1 MIQRMIGAAL
11 FNADTYEEIEADPG
25 AIGQAILVVIL
36 VTICGA
42 VGGLVAALLG
52 GASVLGI
59 ILALIA
65 GLVFGIVRWAI
76 WVSVLSLVGGM
87 MLRTGSTHTSW
98 AEIGRVVGFAYT
110 PGVLSIFS
118 IFGFLPYIGWIF
130 GWLLSLVIFVWTLA
144 AVTVAVRQALDFES
158 TGRAIAVVL
167 ITAVI
172 GFIPWIIVKAIEL
185 MLTAGQDNATSSL
198 LSLVGLA

>member
-1 MIQRMIGAAL
+1 MIRRMMGAAF
-11 FNADTYEEIEADPG
+11 FNAETYEEIEADPS
-25 AIGQAILVVIL
+25 AIGQAVLVVIL
-36 VTICGA
+36 VTVCGA
-42 VGGLVAALLG
+42 IGGLIGAMLG
-52 GASVLGI
+52 GASALGI
-59 ILALIA
+59 VLVLIA

-87 MLRTGSTHTSW
+87 MLRTGNTQTSW

-118 IFGFLPYIGWIF
+118 FVPFIGWLF
-130 GWLLSLVIFVWTLA
+130 PLVAFFWTLA

-167 ITAVI
+167 VTAVI
-172 GFIPWIIVKAIEL
+172 GFIPWIIVRGIEL
-185 MLTAGQDNATSSL
+185 VLNVGGDNATSSL

>member
-1 MIQRMIGAAL
+1 MIRRMMGAAF
-11 FNADTYEEIEADPG
+11 FNAETYEEIEADPS
-25 AIGQAILVVIL
+25 AIGQAVLVVIL
-36 VTICGA
+36 VTVCGA
-42 VGGLVAALLG
+42 IGGLIGAMLA
-52 GASVLGI
+52 GASALGI
-59 ILALIA
+59 ILGLIA

-87 MLRTGSTHTSW
+87 MLRTANTQTSW

-118 IFGFLPYIGWIF
+118 FVPFIGWLF
-130 GWLLSLVIFVWTLA
+130 PLVAFFWTLA

-167 ITAVI
+167 VAAVI
-172 GFIPWIIVKAIEL
+172 GFIPWIIVRGIEL
-185 MLTAGQDNATSSL
+185 VLNVGGDNATSSL

>member
-11 FNADTYEEIEADPG
+11 FNAETYEEIEADPG

-36 VTICGA
+36 VTVCGA
-42 VGGLVAALLG
+42 VGGLIGALLG
-52 GASVLGI
+52 GASALGI
-59 ILALIA
+59 TLALIA
-65 GLVFGIVRWAI
+65 GLVFGVVRWAI

-110 PGVLSIFS
+110 PGVLY
-118 IFGFLPYIGWIF
+118 IFGFVPFIGWLF
-130 GWLLSLVIFVWTLA
+130 GVVAFLWTLA

-167 ITAVI
+167 LSAVI
-172 GFIPWIIVKAIEL
+172 GFIPWIIIVIVQGLLLGSGVENEA
-185 MLTAGQDNATSSL
+185 TGQL
-198 LSLVGLA
+198 LSLVGLI

>member
-25 AIGQAILVVIL
+25 AIGQAIVVVLL
-36 VTICGA
+36 VTLCGA
-42 VGGLVAALLG
+42 VGGIIGGLLG
-52 GASVLGI
+52 DASALRIVLGV
-59 ILALIA
+59 IA
-65 GLVFGIVRWAI
+65 GLVFGILRWAI

-87 MLRTGSTHTSW
+87 MLRTGSTQTSW

-110 PGVLSIFS
+110 PGVLYV
-118 IFGFLPYIGWIF
+118 FGFVPFIGWLF
-130 GWLLSLVIFVWTLA
+130 AVVAFLWTLA

-158 TGRAIAVVL
+158 TWRAVAVVV

-172 GFIPWIIVKAIEL
+172 GVIPWVIIKFVEAVL
-185 MLTAGQDNATSSL
+185 LGAGDAEATSSL
-198 LSLVGLA
+198 LALIGLV

>member
-11 FNADTYEEIEADPG
+11 FNAETYEEIEADPG

-36 VTICGA
+36 VTVCGA
-42 VGGLVAALLG
+42 VGGIIGGLLG
-52 GASVLGI
+52 DASALRI
-59 ILALIA
+59 ILGVVA

-87 MLRTGSTHTSW
+87 MLRTASTNTSW

-118 IFGFLPYIGWIF
+118 FVPFIGWLF
-130 GWLLSLVIFVWTLA
+130 PLVAWVWTLA
-144 AVTVAVRQALDFES
+144 AVTMAVRQALDFES

-167 ITAVI
+167 LAAVI
-172 GFIPWIIVKAIEL
+172 GFIPWIIIVIAQ
-185 MLTAGQDNATSSL
+185 AVL
-198 LSLVGLA
+198 L

>member
-25 AIGQAILVVIL
+25 AIGQAILVVLL
-36 VTICGA
+36 VTLCGA
-42 VGGLVAALLG
+42 IGGIIGGLLGDASALRIVMG
-52 GASVLGI
+52 V
-59 ILALIA
+59 IA

-76 WVSVLSLVGGM
+76 WVSVLALVGGM

-118 IFGFLPYIGWIF
+118 FVPFIGWLF
-130 GWLLSLVIFVWTLA
+130 PLVAWVWTLA
-144 AVTVAVRQALDFES
+144 AVTMAVRQALDFES

-167 ITAVI
+167 LSAVI
-172 GFIPWIIVKAIEL
+172 GFIPWIIVVIVQAAILGAEGVEE
-185 MLTAGQDNATSSL
+185 ASSL

>member
-36 VTICGA
+36 VTLCGM
-42 VGGLVAALLG
+42 VGGIISALLG
-52 GASVLGI
+52 DASMPGIVLG
-59 ILALIA
+59 LVA

-76 WVSVLSLVGGM
+76 WVSVLALVGGM

-118 IFGFLPYIGWIF
+118 FVPFIGWLF
-130 GWLLSLVIFVWTLA
+130 PVVAWVWTVA
-144 AVTVAVRQALDFES
+144 AVTMAVRQALDFES

-167 ITAVI
+167 LSAVI
-172 GFIPWIIVKAIEL
+172 GFIPWIIIVIIQAAISG
-185 MLTAGQDNATSSL
+185 AGGGEETSSL
-198 LSLVGLA
+198 LSLLGMA

>member
-11 FNADTYEEIEADPG
+11 FNAETYEEIEADPG
-25 AIGQAILVVIL
+25 AIGQAVLVVIL
-36 VTICGA
+36 VTVCGA
-42 VGGLVAALLG
+42 VGGIIGGLLG
-52 GASVLGI
+52 DASALKIVLGV
-59 ILALIA
+59 IA

-76 WVSVLSLVGGM
+76 WVSVLALVGGM
-87 MLRTGSTHTSW
+87 MLRTASTNTSW

-118 IFGFLPYIGWIF
+118 FVPFIGWLF
-130 GWLLSLVIFVWTLA
+130 PVVAWFWTLA

-167 ITAVI
+167 LAAVI
-172 GFIPWIIVKAIEL
+172 GFIPWIIIVIVQAV
-185 MLTAGQDNATSSL
+185 L
-198 LSLVGLA
+198 L

>member
-1 MIQRMIGAAL
+1 MIQRMMGAAM

-25 AIGQAILVVIL
+25 AIGQAIGVVIL

-42 VGGLVAALLG
+42 IGGAIGGLIGDASLLKI
-52 GASVLGI
+52 VLG
-59 ILALIA
+59 LIA

-87 MLRTGSTHTSW
+87 MLRTSGTQTSW

-118 IFGFLPYIGWIF
+118 FVPFIGWLF
-130 GWLLSLVIFVWTLA
+130 PVVAFVWTLA
-144 AVTVAVRQALDFES
+144 AVTMAVRQALDFES
-158 TGRAIAVVL
+158 TGRAILVVL
-167 ITAVI
+167 IAAVI
-172 GFIPWIIVKAIEL
+172 GFIPWIIVVAL
-185 MLTAGQDNATSSL
+185 QALLLAGGGDGEATGSL
-198 LSLVGLA
+198 LSLVGLV